1 MWQPGWIRDCAEQK
15 TVDSPCPACGSLI
28 KKAAF
33 LGGSIY
39 FCEQC
44 QPL

>member
-1 MWQPGWIRDCAEQK
+1 M
-15 TVDSPCPACGSLI
+15 